1 MPPPHPGAVAFRV
14 LQEDFVSNDNDGH
27 HEQPV
32 EQPSPDL
39 TYLHPDNL
47 HIGHIGV
54 FAGDWAWTGNP
65 PRIPVGFI
73 GVLIDYFPDHED
85 HLCKEVPNAGR
96 TSSSADERESRSARS
111 LPRAFETQGVAGRV
125 ALPGKRYLIWSA
137 QPARTRISVAT
148 SAAARSLVT
157 VKSSM
162 GVVVGI
168 RLCS

>member
-73 GVLIDYFPDHED
+73 GVLIDYFFRTTKIIYVKRCRTQDGHLPMSANPDRHARCRERS
-85 HLCKEVPNAGR
+85 KGR
-96 TSSSADERESRSARS
+96 GSRVGWRC
-111 LPRAFETQGVAGRV
+111 RG
-125 ALPGKRYLIWSA
+125 
-137 QPARTRISVAT
+137 SVT
-148 SAAARSLVT
+148 
-157 VKSSM
+157 
-162 GVVVGI
+162 
-168 RLCS
+168 